1 MYQQNHAN
9 THKCKNTQDLLNT
22 DTHYSYPSGSDQK
35 PPVIRVLD
43 WKEPREKRGS
53 RIEPLTSP
61 LCPHGRSPPTP
72 GSPKAHPAPSG
83 TYVWTY
89 MAAG

>member
-43 WKEPREKRGS
+43 WKEPREERGQN
-53 RIEPLTSP
+53 
-61 LCPHGRSPPTP
+61 
-72 GSPKAHPAPSG
+72 
-83 TYVWTY
+83 
-89 MAAG
+89 